1 MTRPT
6 RAALL
11 AAAPASVRQR
21 NAQPFGAAGPLP
33 SRVVAPPVPPR
44 ATGRTIA
51 RPPTPDARTG
61 PQGAAAGVVVVEL
74 PGLRLRNPLNERQHW
89 RTVHARGQREKAAV
103 AAVLRGRVAPTLPV
117 DVTITRVSPGVIADD
132 DGATASAKHV
142 RDEVSRWLG
151 VDDGDRARVRFVV
164 AQAKGAAAVR
174 IAVGPRVTRR
184 ALCPACGCA
193 VDVGEGSEGR

>member
-1 MTRPT
+1 VSPRPT
-6 RAALL
+6 RDALL
-11 AAAPASVRQR
+11 ASAPASVRAR
-21 NAQPFGAAGPLP
+21 NGQPSGAAGPLP
-33 SRVVAPPVPPR
+33 PRPVAPPAPAKRP
-44 ATGRTIA
+44 GRGSA
-51 RPPTPDARTG
+51 RPVTPGALD
-61 PQGAAAGVVVVEL
+61 AAAGVVVVEL

-117 DVTITRVSPGVIADD
+117 DVVITRVSPGVIADD